1 MIKRLYSN
9 YNVVEAA
16 KIRIKNCFSTA
27 NKIQFNI
34 SGGKDSIVLNDIVYK
49 LCASGEVDKNK
60 LRVVFIDEEA
70 IYPDV
75 EKIVMQIRKQ
85 WLLLGVEFRWY
96 CVQVRHF
103 SCFNKLTQEESFIC
117 WDKNRK
123 DCWIRPM
130 PTFAQKSDPYLRERV
145 DTYQAFFDRIR
156 AKERLVRITGV
167 RASESVQRLKYLSKM
182 VDDTKVYPIYDFKD
196 TDIWIYIKE
205 NNLNFPKTYLYMY
218 QTGSSKREMRIS
230 QFFSVDTAKS
240 LVKMC
245 EYYPGL
251 FDRICK
257 REPNAYMAM
266 LYYDTELYRH
276 QKVKNGSDDYNV
288 DYESKFWRL
297 IKNPTYFETKSA
309 KKLQKELIK
318 LSLKFSPDYY
328 TQRIWK
334 DLCNIITGGDPKLR
348 SIRAVTANIAKEKVK
363 TGAKE
368 NGETKNG

>member
-1 MIKRLYSN
+1 M
-9 YNVVEAA
+9 VEAA

-27 NKIQFNI
+27 NKIQFSI
-34 SGGKDSIVLNDIVYK
+34 SGGKDSIVLNDIIYK
-49 LCASGEVDKNK
+49 LCRNGEIDKNK
-60 LRVVFIDEEA
+60 LCVVFIDEEA

-85 WLLLGVEFRWY
+85 WLLLGVKFRWY

-130 PTFAQKSDPYLRERV
+130 PTFAQKFDPYLRERV
-145 DTYQAFFDRIR
+145 DTYQAFLGRIK
-156 AKERLVRITGV
+156 AKESLACITGV

-182 VDDTKVYPIYDFKD
+182 ADDTKVYPIYDFKD
-196 TDIWIYIKE
+196 TDIWMYIKE

-230 QFFSVDTAKS
+230 QLFSVDTAKS

-276 QKVKNGSDDYNV
+276 QKVKKGSDDDNV
-288 DYESKFWRL
+288 DYESKFWSL
-297 IKNPTYFETKSA
+297 IKNPIYFETKSA
-309 KKLQKELIK
+309 KKLQRGLIK
-318 LSLKFSPDYY
+318 LTLQFNPDYY

-334 DLCNIITGGDPKLR
+334 DLCNIITGGDPKDRAL
-348 SIRAVTANIAKEKVK
+348 RAVIINIAKGRKVA
-363 TGAKE
+363 AKKE
-368 NGETKNG
+368 IADNGGK

>member
-1 MIKRLYSN
+1 M
-9 YNVVEAA
+9 VEAA

-27 NKIQFNI
+27 NKIQFSI
-34 SGGKDSIVLNDIVYK
+34 SGGKDSIVLNDIIYK
-49 LCASGEVDKNK
+49 MCRNGEIDKNK
-60 LRVVFIDEEA
+60 LCIVFIDEEA

-145 DTYQAFFDRIR
+145 DTYQAFLTRIR
-156 AKERLVRITGV
+156 AKERLVCITGV

-251 FDRICK
+251 YDRICK

-276 QKVKNGSDDYNV
+276 QKVKKGSDDDNV
-288 DYESKFWRL
+288 DYKSKFWSM
-297 IKNPTYFETKSA
+297 IKNPIYFETKSA
-309 KKLQKELIK
+309 KKLQRDLIK
-318 LSLKFSPDYY
+318 LTLKFSEDCY
-328 TQRIWK
+328 TQQIWK

-348 SIRAVTANIAKEKVK
+348 SVRRVIQKLAEKNVGVAIKEKVA
-363 TGAKE
+363 TN
-368 NGETKNG
+368 NG

>member
-9 YNVVEAA
+9 YDVVKAA
-16 KIRIKNCFSTA
+16 KIRVKNCFKTA
-27 NKIQFNI
+27 NKIQFSI
-34 SGGKDSIVLNDIVYK
+34 SGGKDSIVLNDIIYK
-49 LCASGEVDKNK
+49 LCRNGEIDKNK
-60 LRVVFIDEEA
+60 LCVVFIDEEA

-96 CVQVRHF
+96 CVQVRHY

-130 PTFAQKSDPYLRERV
+130 PTFAQKSDFYLRERE
-145 DTYQAFFDRIR
+145 DTYQAFLTRIR
-156 AKERLVRITGV
+156 VKESLACITGV
-167 RASESVQRLKYLSKM
+167 RASESIQRLKNLARL

-196 TDIWIYIKE
+196 TDIWMYIKE
-205 NNLNFPKTYLYMY
+205 NNLNFPKTYLYLY

-276 QKVKNGSDDYNV
+276 QKAKNKSEDDNI
-288 DYESKFWRL
+288 DYESKFWRMM
-297 IKNPTYFETKSA
+297 KNPVYFGGKSG
-309 KKLQKELIK
+309 KKLKKNMIQLTLMYD
-318 LSLKFSPDYY
+318 LSDCPKI
-328 TQRIWK
+328 IWRR
-334 DLCNIITGGDPKLR
+334 LCNIIAGGDPKER
-348 SIRAVTANIAKEKVK
+348 SYRGIIINIAKENKK
-363 TGAKE
+363 SAEKE
-368 NGETKNG
+368 IVNNGGK